1 MFTDAEIR
9 CLFSPTEVG
18 VCFSAKVGKFIVLGG
33 GGGGWG
39 RSEGGK
45 APIPSTITKEKV
57 NAPPCPAYLMNVN
70 FGQND

>member
-33 GGGGWG
+33 EVGEE
-39 RSEGGK
+39 RRRQS
-45 APIPSTITKEKV
+45 P
-57 NAPPCPAYLMNVN
+57 
-70 FGQND
+70 